1 MDGMLGMIGDLYKTN
16 AQLPIQYGGMY
27 QSAYAPYFNYASQQA
42 GNMSSLG
49 QQNIGTTG
57 QIGQQNIGTAGQIGQ
72 GAMNLYGSL
81 ANTQAGMYQSELPF
95 QMQSQMFNSLA
106 PVLSGLLGQGGFG
119 DLPGL
124 SPISMKFNRPDV
136 MSGFQPTVNQAYGSV
151 NNAANQAYGNVGN
164 AYNQSVQNT
173 QSYDDKVGSMM
184 ADMMDKMPTAPY
196 MQKPPMAAP
205 PRPQSKPRPRPSPQ
219 ALYSMANPGANP
231 GYAQAVQSAFPIGR
245 R

>member
-16 AQLPIQYGGMY
+16 AQLPLQYGGMY
-27 QSAYAPYFNYASQQA
+27 QNAYAPYFNYASQQA

-57 QIGQQNIGTAGQIGQ
+57 QVGQ

-136 MSGFQPTVNQAYGSV
+136 MSGFQPTVNQAYG
-151 NNAANQAYGNVGN
+151 NVGN

-173 QSYDDKVGSMM
+173 QSYDDKVGSVM

-231 GYAQAVQSAFPIGR
+231 GYAQAVQSAFPKAGAYSGFGQAVPSALPKGGASFG
-245 R
+245 